1 MRQLLTALVL
11 LATAA
16 AATAQE
22 GLSVADVFGGRFN
35 DRAGVR
41 ETTISGG
48 SLAAHRLDLYRSLSF
63 DNPGD
68 DDVALVERAVKQDGT
83 RATDREVQLRAGRLY
98 YGFYALPRRN
108 SKNRYLLYLNQ
119 LAAGGDKLLVI
130 YLEGRASAE
139 QVKNMLK

>member
-1 MRQLLTALVL
+1 ML
-11 LATAA
+11 LATAV

-22 GLSVADVFGGRFN
+22 GLSVADVFDGRYH

-41 ETTISGG
+41 ETMISGG
-48 SLAAHRLDLYRSLSF
+48 SLAAHRLSVYRSLSF
-63 DNPGD
+63 DSPVD
-68 DDVALVERAVKQDGT
+68 ADVALVERAVKQDGA
-83 RATDREVQLRAGRLY
+83 RATDREVQLRGGRLY

-130 YLEGRASAE
+130 YLEGDASAE
-139 QVKNMLK
+139 QVKKMLK

>member
-1 MRQLLTALVL
+1 MRQMLTALVL

-22 GLSVADVFGGRFN
+22 GLSVAGVFGGRFN
-35 DRAGVR
+35 GRSGVR

-48 SLAAHRLDLYRSLSF
+48 SLAPHRLDLYRSLSF
-63 DNPGD
+63 DSPGA
-68 DDVALVERAVKQDGT
+68 DDVALVERAVKQDGAS
-83 RATDREVQLRAGRLY
+83 ATDREVQLRAGRLY
-98 YGFYALPRRN
+98 YGFYTLPRRN

-130 YLEGRASAE
+130 YLEGHASAE
-139 QVKNMLK
+139 QVKKMLK